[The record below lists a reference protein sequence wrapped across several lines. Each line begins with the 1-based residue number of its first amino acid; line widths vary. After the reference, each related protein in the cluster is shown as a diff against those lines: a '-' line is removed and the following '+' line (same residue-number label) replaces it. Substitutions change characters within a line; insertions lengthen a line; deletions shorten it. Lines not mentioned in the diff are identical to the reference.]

1 MEIRVLKS
9 SKSSYWYSSHLGE
22 KFSCISTM
30 PDDPGYDDHYWVF
43 IDKNTDTRGYIMACD
58 GEVVKEELSDQQ
70 KMISLLKWCLRCGF
84 LNIGE
89 ASPEAIVDLYN
100 TNVVSDS
107 KG

>member
-1 MEIRVLKS
+1 
-9 SKSSYWYSSHLGE
+9 
-22 KFSCISTM
+22 
-30 PDDPGYDDHYWVF
+30 
-43 IDKNTDTRGYIMACD
+43 MACD